1 MRTRWAGWLFVLPAL
16 AVHGVFVLRPLAL
29 VAQYSL
35 YRWDGVGPAVWVGWA
50 NYAAVLTD
58 PDLRRPL
65 LNALLLVVA
74 FAAGPVTI
82 GLALAAAL
90 RPASAPRRAPAL
102 RSSSARPLSTLL
114 LVLPQAVP
122 PVAAGLAW
130 SVLLSSTGALN
141 RALDAI
147 GLGSLTRAWLGD
159 SATALT
165 AVGLIG
171 AWSLLGLCAL
181 LLSAGVRRLD
191 PALYEAAR
199 LDGAGRWRE
208 FRAVT
213 LPGVR
218 REVGVCVV
226 ITSLAAL
233 SSFDVVYVTT
243 KGGPGGATAVPALEV
258 FHLAFTERAV
268 GTASALAVVL
278 VVLVLVV
285 IAPVLRWSR

>member
-1 MRTRWAGWLFVLPAL
+1 MTTRLAGWLFVLPAL
-16 AVHGVFVLRPLAL
+16 AVYGVVVLRPLAL

-35 YRWDGVGPAVWVGWA
+35 YRWDGAGPSTWVGWD

-65 LNALLLVVA
+65 VNALLLVVA
-74 FAAGPVTI
+74 FAGGPVVL
-82 GLALAAAL
+82 GLALAAVV
-90 RPASAPRRAPAL
+90 RPGL
-102 RSSSARPLSTLL
+102 V

-130 SVLLSSTGALN
+130 SVLLSSTGAVN
-141 RALDAI
+141 RALDAV
-147 GLGSLTRAWLGD
+147 GLGGVTRAWLGD
-159 SATALT
+159 SSTALA
-165 AVGLIG
+165 AVGVIG
-171 AWSLLGLCAL
+171 AWALVGLCAL

-218 REVGVCVV
+218 REIGVCVV

-243 KGGPGGATAVPALEV
+243 RGGPGGATAVPALEV

-268 GTASALAVVL
+268 GLASALAVVL
-278 VVLVLVV
+278 VVLVLGV

>member
-74 FAAGPVTI
+74 FTAGPVTI

-90 RPASAPRRAPAL
+90 RPTSAL
-102 RSSSARPLSTLL
+102 RAASARPLSTLL

-122 PVAAGLAW
+122 PIAAGLAW
-130 SVLLSSTGALN
+130 SVLLSSTGAVN
-141 RALDAI
+141 RVLDAI
-147 GLGSLTRAWLGD
+147 GLGSLSRAWLGD

-171 AWSLLGLCAL
+171 AWSLLGLCTL

-191 PALYEAAR
+191 PALFEAAR

-278 VVLVLVV
+278 VVLVLAVTT
-285 IAPVLRWSR
+285 PVLRWSR

>member
-1 MRTRWAGWLFVLPAL
+1 MTPRLAGWLFVLPAL
-16 AVHGVFVLRPLAL
+16 AVYGVFVLRPLAL

-35 YRWDGVGPAVWVGWA
+35 YRWDGVGPSTWVGWD

-65 LNALLLVVA
+65 VNALLLVVA
-74 FAAGPVTI
+74 FAGGPVVL
-82 GLALAAAL
+82 GLALAVVV
-90 RPASAPRRAPAL
+90 RPGPV
-102 RSSSARPLSTLL
+102 

-130 SVLLSSTGALN
+130 SVLLSSTGAVN
-141 RALDAI
+141 RALDAV
-147 GLGSLTRAWLGD
+147 GLGGVTRAWLGD
-159 SATALT
+159 SATALA
-165 AVGLIG
+165 AVGVIG
-171 AWSLLGLCAL
+171 AWALVGLCAL

-218 REVGVCVV
+218 REIGVCVV
-226 ITSLAAL
+226 VTSLAAL

-243 KGGPGGATAVPALEV
+243 RGGPGGATAVPALEV
-258 FHLAFTERAV
+258 FHLAFTQREV
-268 GTASALAVVL
+268 GLASALAVLL
-278 VVLVLVV
+278 VVLVLGVV
-285 IAPVLRWSR
+285 APVLRWSR

>member
-1 MRTRWAGWLFVLPAL
+1 MGTRLAGWSFVLPAL

-74 FAAGPVTI
+74 FAAGPVAL
-82 GLALAAAL
+82 GLALAAVL
-90 RPASAPRRAPAL
+90 RPRA
-102 RSSSARPLSTLL
+102 TLL

-122 PVAAGLAW
+122 PIAAGLAW
-130 SVLLSSTGALN
+130 SVLLSSTGAVN
-141 RALDAI
+141 RALGAL
-147 GLGSLTRAWLGD
+147 GLDSLTRAWLGD
-159 SATALT
+159 SATALA

-171 AWSLLGLCAL
+171 AWSLLGLCTL

-233 SSFDVVYVTT
+233 SSFDIVYVTT
-243 KGGPGGATAVPALEV
+243 RGGPGGATAVPALEV

-278 VVLVLVV
+278 VVLVLAV

>member
-65 LNALLLVVA
+65 LNALLLVVC
-74 FAAGPVTI
+74 FVAGPVTI

-90 RPASAPRRAPAL
+90 RPAPAL
-102 RSSSARPLSTLL
+102 QPASARPLSTLL

-122 PVAAGLAW
+122 PIAAGLAW
-130 SVLLSSTGALN
+130 SVLLSSTGAVN

-147 GLGSLTRAWLGD
+147 GLESLTRAWLGD
-159 SATALT
+159 STTALT

-218 REVGVCVV
+218 REVGACVV

-233 SSFDVVYVTT
+233 SSFDVVYVTA
-243 KGGPGGATAVPALEV
+243 KGGPGGSTAVPALEV

-278 VVLVLVV
+278 VVLVLAA
-285 IAPVLRWSR
+285 ITPVLRWSR